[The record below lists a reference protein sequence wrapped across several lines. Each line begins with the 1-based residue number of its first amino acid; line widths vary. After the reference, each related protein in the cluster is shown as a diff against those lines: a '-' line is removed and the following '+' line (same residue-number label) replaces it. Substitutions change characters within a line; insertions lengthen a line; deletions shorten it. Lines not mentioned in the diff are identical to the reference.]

1 MSSVIQVNRI
11 YLIFNH
17 VHFLVDSSVVSHKI
31 KTIACRQWF
40 ILSPCLDQFCVDE
53 HLSPMN
59 KKEIAVKELNN
70 IRKNA
75 VNIWRIRRKTLNLRY
90 EKDAKT

>member
-1 MSSVIQVNRI
+1 
-11 YLIFNH
+11 
-17 VHFLVDSSVVSHKI
+17 
-31 KTIACRQWF
+31 
-40 ILSPCLDQFCVDE
+40 
-53 HLSPMN
+53 MN